1 MDKKNYFLNTERASD
16 YDRTRPSFHKE
27 ALASYHQ
34 TKPLNIYDLVLD
46 IGCGTGRSAIALT
59 DWAKKVEA
67 IDSSE
72 AMLQV
77 ASPHSMVHYQKASAE
92 NLPFGENSFDLIF
105 VASSLHWFERRKFL
119 SQVSRVLKPQAKM
132 LIYDSYMTEGLSSDF
147 HKLFCL
153 RFPRPYTDTALAPM
167 ELDFFDLFQI
177 DFYRFDYECTFTQKD
192 VADYFFNLS
201 NVEAAIERGESKITI
216 QDDIR
221 KLVESQSTGIPYKF
235 QVQLT
240 EILKK

>member
-27 ALASYHQ
+27 ALVSYHR
-34 TKPLNIYDLVLD
+34 TKPLKVYDVVLD

-72 AMLQV
+72 AMLQM
-77 ASPHSMVHYQKASAE
+77 ASPHSIVHYQKASAE
-92 NLPFGENSFDLIF
+92 NLPFTENSFDLIF

-119 SQVSRVLKPQAKM
+119 SQISRVLKPQGRM
-132 LIYDSYMTEGLSSDF
+132 LIYDSYMTEGLSPEF
-147 HKLFCL
+147 HKLFSI
-153 RFPRPYTDTALAPM
+153 RFPRPYTDTPLVDIEM
-167 ELDFFDLFQI
+167 DFFNLYQK
-177 DFYRFDYECTFTQKD
+177 DFFRFDYPCTFTQKD

-201 NVEAAIERGESKITI
+201 NVEAALEKGESKVTI
-216 QDDIR
+216 ENDIK
-221 KLVESQSTGIPYKF
+221 KLVETQSTGDPYKF

>member
-1 MDKKNYFLNTERASD
+1 MDKKNYFLNSERASD

-34 TKPLNIYDLVLD
+34 TKPLKLYDVVLD

-67 IDSSE
+67 VDSSE
-72 AMLQV
+72 AMLQM
-77 ASPHSMVHYQKASAE
+77 ASPHSMVNYQKASAE
-92 NLPFGENSFDLIF
+92 NLPFDENVFDLIF

-119 SQVSRVLKPQAKM
+119 SQVSRVLKPRGRM
-132 LIYDSYMTEGLSSDF
+132 LIYDSYMTEGLSSEF
-147 HKLFCL
+147 HKLFSL
-153 RFPRPYTDTALAPM
+153 RFPRPYKDTALIEM
-167 ELDFFDLFQI
+167 ELDFFNLYQK
-177 DFYRFDYECTFTQKD
+177 DFYRFDYECTFTRKD
-192 VADYFFNLS
+192 VAEYFFNLS
-201 NVEAAIERGESKITI
+201 NVEAAMEKGEDKQVI

-221 KLVESQSTGIPYKF
+221 KLVESQSTGDPYKF

-240 EILKK
+240 EIFKK